1 MSPCF
6 YSRKR
11 KLLFFIFCC
20 CSLAAFSPCPVYA
33 DTDTEIYFHFQD
45 EISRDEISRNEI
57 SLKEALSRLEAQY
70 QVKFAY
76 DEALVENRFL
86 SASDFR
92 KIIHAK
98 GAFLKKLRQ
107 YLLPL
112 NLEISRL
119 GDYLVIMPK
128 KQNTGSRPVGPL
140 QQQTQSLKEESQQ
153 SEEAESMRVVSNKHL
168 EDSSRLKVIS
178 GKVRE
183 ENTAMPLPGINVL
196 VKGTSRGTVTDAAG
210 KYQLEVGKEAG
221 ILVFSSVGYTTR
233 EVEIGKQ
240 TTIDVAMATGL
251 HSLSEVVV
259 VGYGTQRTEEV
270 TGAVVTVDMQ
280 TIEDLPLSG
289 LDQQLAGQVAGVQI
303 STSNGIPGGG
313 PQVQIRGVGAVGA
326 GSQPLYVIDGFPLS
340 STSTE
345 RFNPMNDIPPEDIA
359 SVSILKD
366 ASATAIYGS
375 RGANGVIMITTRQGK
390 KGESRIQL
398 GVYGGLQAVSERY
411 RPDLMNA
418 REFAQ
423 YRKEAIS
430 DRIRFEEGREPTE
443 TDLPEIYRNP
453 GQLGVGTNWFDEITR
468 IAPIQHISLSVSRG
482 SDKLASYFS
491 AGYFRQEGVVL
502 ATGYQRLNFRANITA
517 ELSDRLQL
525 GINLAPS
532 YSLRKRSVSGGLG
545 RGEEG
550 FGEALVASP
559 IPPVYNS
566 DGSYNVMISSPGTFE
581 YPNPV
586 MVLNEV
592 DDDRNRVR
600 TLINTFADYEI
611 AEHLT
616 FKSTF
621 NVDWQH
627 EDETYFHPSTV
638 GYTFQPPPT
647 IPSARYV
654 SNTFFNWLNENT
666 LSYQGDFGDGHSL
679 STLLGYTVQ
688 KQTLKSSEF
697 VGDDFPDDEV
707 KTLNAAGRISGNT
720 FEEEWALLS
729 FLARLNYSFR
739 NKYLLT
745 TTVRRDGSSRFG
757 NNNRWG
763 TFPSVALGWRLSDEP
778 FLSNAAWLS
787 ELKMRVSYGL
797 SGNFDIGNYT
807 YFGQLISNDYV
818 FNESLA
824 GGRIMSTLGNPELG
838 WEKTREIDIGMDVG
852 LLNNRVFLSADYY
865 KRNTKDLLLNVE
877 IPSSSGYAQV
887 TENRGEI
894 QNEGLELSLASRNLK
909 HATLSWS
916 SNFNIA
922 FNKNKVL
929 ALGRAG
935 APILSGE
942 TGEKSPTHITMV
954 GKPLAMFYGYV
965 FDGIY
970 QSEEEVKA
978 GPSFA
983 GAIPGNLRFK
993 DMDGDGMITP
1003 IKDFDI
1009 IGNPYPD
1016 YIFGFTNHL
1025 SYRNFDLKIIM
1036 TGAVGGSRIRAYNEY
1051 FNNIDGVFNVKR
1063 EVADR
1068 WRSPEAPGSGFIPT
1082 TNGSGRA
1089 RVMFRDVSSLWVEDN
1104 SNLNVKNIS
1113 LGYTLPEDVAE
1124 GILQHARIYLSVQN
1138 ALLITKYKGNPEVTN
1153 YGEKGGSGTLVPGL
1167 DYSPYPVPR
1176 TFILGAK
1183 LSF

>member
-1 MSPCF
+1 MMSPFF

-20 CSLAAFSPCPVYA
+20 CSIAAFSPCLTFA
-33 DTDTEIYFHFQD
+33 DTDTKTHFLFQNSIPQD
-45 EISRDEISRNEI
+45 KI
-57 SLKEALSRLEAQY
+57 SLKEALSRLEAQF
-70 QVKFAY
+70 QLRFAY
-76 DEALVENRFL
+76 DEALVEDRVL
-86 SASDFR
+86 SASDFEE
-92 KIIHAK
+92 IISAEET
-98 GAFLKKLRQ
+98 FLKKLRQ
-107 YLLPL
+107 YLAPL
-112 NLEISRL
+112 SLEINKV
-119 GDYLVIMPK
+119 GDYLVVMQS
-128 KQNTGSRPVGPL
+128 KQNKDNKEIGRI
-140 QQQTQSLKEESQQ
+140 QQQGQSLNEESQQ
-153 SEEAESMRVVSNKHL
+153 SQEARSLNRASHKRIEEGIRLRSVSGSVSD
-168 EDSSRLKVIS
+168 ED
-178 GKVRE
+178 
-183 ENTAMPLPGINVL
+183 TAMPLPGINVL
-196 VKGTSRGTVTDAAG
+196 VKGSSKGTVTDAEG
-210 KYQLEVGKEAG
+210 RYQLEIGEKAST
-221 ILVFSSVGYTTR
+221 LVFSSVGYTTQ
-233 EVEIGKQ
+233 EVEIGNQ
-240 TTIDVAMATGL
+240 AHIDIKMTSGL

-270 TGAVVTVDMQ
+270 TGSVVTVDMQ
-280 TIEDLPLSG
+280 SVEDLPVSG

-375 RGANGVIMITTRQGK
+375 RGANGVIMITTRQG
-390 KGESRIQL
+390 ESGGPRFRV
-398 GVYGGLQAVSERY
+398 GVYNGWQTVSDQA

-423 YRKEAIS
+423 YRKEAIM

-443 TDLPEIYRNP
+443 ADIPEIYRDP
-453 GQLGVGTNWFDEITR
+453 EQLGEGTNWFDEITR
-468 IAPIQHISLSVSRG
+468 IAPIQNVNLSFGRG
-482 SDKLASYFS
+482 NEKLNSYFS

-502 ATGYQRLNFRANITA
+502 ATGYQRFTFRVNLGA
-517 ELSDRLQL
+517 ELTDRLKV

-532 YSLRKRSVSGGLG
+532 YSLRKRSVTGGLG

-559 IPPVYNS
+559 ISPVYHA
-566 DGSYNVMISSPGTFE
+566 DGSYNMMISSPGTFE

-586 MVLNEV
+586 MVLKEI
-592 DDDRNRVR
+592 DDDRTRAR
-600 TLINTFADYEI
+600 TLMNTFAEYEI
-611 AEHLT
+611 ADHLT
-616 FKSTF
+616 FRSTF
-621 NVDWQH
+621 NTDWQH
-627 EDETYFHPSTV
+627 EDEDYFHPSTV
-638 GYTFQPPPT
+638 GYAFQPPPT
-647 IPSARYV
+647 VPSARYV
-654 SNTFFNWLNENT
+654 RNTFFNWLNENT
-666 LSYQGDFGDGHSL
+666 LSYQGEFGNGHSL

-688 KQTLKSSEF
+688 KQTLKSSKF
-697 VGDDFPDDEV
+697 IGDDFPDDEV
-707 KTLNAAGRISGNT
+707 KTLNAAGRITGNT

-729 FLARLNYSFR
+729 FLTRVNYNFR

-745 TTVRRDGSSRFG
+745 ATVRRDGSSRFG

-778 FLSNAAWLS
+778 FLNHMDWLS
-787 ELKMRVSYGL
+787 ELKIRASYGL

-807 YFGQLISNDYV
+807 YFSQLLSNDYV
-818 FNESLA
+818 FNENLA
-824 GGRIMSTLGNPELG
+824 GGRVMSTLGNPDLG
-838 WEKTREIDIGMDVG
+838 WEKTREMDIGLDIG
-852 LLNNRVFLSADYY
+852 FLNNRVFFSADYY
-865 KRNTKDLLLNVE
+865 KRNTEDLLLNVE
-877 IPSSSGYAQV
+877 IPTSSGYGQV
-887 TENRGEI
+887 TENRGEV
-894 QNEGLELSLASRNLK
+894 QNQGLELSLSSRNLVG
-909 HATLSWS
+909 AVLSWS

-929 ALGRAG
+929 ALGRNA
-935 APILSGE
+935 APILSGK
-942 TGEKSPTHITMV
+942 TGEKSPTHITKV
-954 GKPLAMFYGYV
+954 GLPLAMFYGYV

-970 QSEEEVKA
+970 QNEEEVKE

-1009 IGNPYPD
+1009 IGSPYPD
-1016 YIFGFTNHL
+1016 FIFGLTNQL
-1025 SYRNFDLKIIM
+1025 SYRSFDLKIIM
-1036 TGAVGGSRIRAYNEY
+1036 TGSVGGSRIRAYNEY
-1051 FNNIDGVFNVKR
+1051 LNNIDGVFNVKR
-1063 EVADR
+1063 EVIDR
-1068 WRSPEAPGSGFIPT
+1068 WRSPENPGSGLVPT

-1104 SNLNVKNIS
+1104 SNLNVKNVS
-1113 LGYTLPEDVAE
+1113 VGYTLAENVAD
-1124 GILQHARIYLSVQN
+1124 GVFQHARLYLSVQN
-1138 ALLITKYKGNPEVTN
+1138 ALLFTKYKGNPEVTN
-1153 YGEKGGSGTLVPGL
+1153 YGDRAGGGALVPGL

-1176 TFILGAK
+1176 VYTLGAK